1 VTTKETR
8 PAQTQV
14 EDGPRAFPAPV
25 GFGGTMRAAGRC
37 YRAHF
42 TQLLLLFTLLYLTIY
57 FLPLFFT
64 FEISGAAELPIWMLF
79 LVILPTFGAS
89 VASGIASVVI
99 GDGIAGVQTTMG
111 EARRK
116 LSRHTRDLLASALL
130 GALFATIL
138 VVILGPMGQ
147 LIMYTFIGPP
157 IVVHVVTLE
166 SKPFSEAWRRAR
178 KLMRMEAMRIF
189 VYLINVALG
198 ITLVVQGSLRTL
210 AFATR
215 DAADGLQAVALSLL
229 GSVLLGLTIPF
240 LVATGVV
247 SYLDLRTRK
256 EELDAGSWQAERTG
270 ATKRL

>member
-14 EDGPRAFPAPV
+14 EDGPRALPAPV

-42 TQLLLLFTLLYLTIY
+42 TQLFLLFTLLYLTLY
-57 FLPLFFT
+57 LLPLFLT

-215 DAADGLQAVALSLL
+215 DVADGLQAVALSLL
-229 GSVLLGLTIPF
+229 GGVLLSLTIPF

-247 SYLDLRTRK
+247 SYLDLRARK

>member
-1 VTTKETR
+1 MTTKETR
-8 PAQTQV
+8 PAQTL
-14 EDGPRAFPAPV
+14 EEEGPRAFPAPV

-42 TQLLLLFTLLYLTIY
+42 TQLFLLFTLLYLTLY
-57 FLPLFFT
+57 LLPLVFT

-178 KLMRMEAMRIF
+178 ELMRMEAMRIF

-229 GSVLLGLTIPF
+229 GGVLLGLTIPF

-247 SYLDLRTRK
+247 SYLDLRARK